1 MTRILKHALMNIMNK
16 LTRIISAASLLSLT
30 SAVPAFAQGSEIT
43 IAISAP
49 RTAINPGNTSI
60 GAVIGFLVGAAVV
73 FAVIAA
79 LLFILIGAFQWIT
92 SGGDKG
98 KVESARNHIVAAII
112 GLIIIVLT
120 LVIVN
125 FVLELL
131 GVGSLTNL
139 RLQRLQ
145 TP

>member
-1 MTRILKHALMNIMNK
+1 MKK
-16 LTRIISAASLLSLT
+16 LSVVSFGLFYLSTISAPA
-30 SAVPAFAQGSEIT
+30 AFAQGDFIT
-43 IAISAP
+43 IAVTP
-49 RTAINPGNTSI
+49 PKTAINPAVSV

-98 KVESARNHIVAAII
+98 KVEAARNHIVAAII
-112 GLIIIVLT
+112 GLIVIVLT

-145 TP
+145 NPQ